1 MTMSEG
7 KSQLTPQALDYLDS
21 ILAGAV
27 AEARIVLVDH
37 EHMGEDGD
45 GGCNRCTHP
54 TCVGFIPGGGAVCK
68 RPTCHHSFFSHRVF

>member
-1 MTMSEG
+1 MTLSEG
-7 KSQLTPQALDYLDS
+7 KSQLSPQALDYLDS

-27 AEARIVLVDH
+27 AEARVVLVDH
-37 EHMGEDGD
+37 NNFDEDGD

-54 TCVGFIPGGGAVCK
+54 TCVGFIPGGGAECK